1 MHRYL
6 NNFIILCVYNMCI
19 YTYTYI
25 YVCLY
30 TCIYIHIYLLYTCIY
45 KYIYVLYLYTHV
57 YTPIHVC
64 ICTYMHIYVQYM
76 RVYVIYF
83 HAFLFCEHVGG
94 FLMMPDQ
101 HGFNHSTNVA
111 RRPLC
116 LFSRS
121 TTRFQCCG
129 AVRFQEKQLDQT
141 ERRRRRWKKRTLINN

>member
-1 MHRYL
+1 MYIH
-6 NNFIILCVYNMCI
+6 
-19 YTYTYI
+19 TYTVHI

-45 KYIYVLYLYTHV
+45 KHIYVLYLYT
-57 YTPIHVC
+57 PIYVC
-64 ICTYMHIYVQYM
+64 ICIYMHIYVQYM

-101 HGFNHSTNVA
+101 HGFNRSTNVA
-111 RRPLC
+111 HKPLC